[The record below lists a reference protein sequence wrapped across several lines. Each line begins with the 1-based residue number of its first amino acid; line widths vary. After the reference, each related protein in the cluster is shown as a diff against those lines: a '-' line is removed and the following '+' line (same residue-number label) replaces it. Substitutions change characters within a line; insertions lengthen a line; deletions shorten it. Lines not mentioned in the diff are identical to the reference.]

1 MKDVRQ
7 CLLELSKCSYTRLIT
22 KVGSEDEAFNMLDGV
37 YKFLSKYNPGY
48 TTQTRESNEE
58 YDPKLSYILT
68 NKEEF
73 KNLKSMINGH
83 PLMIKEELPEVYEE
97 IAGQI
102 GIDIDD
108 YTINDDFVEYF
119 TGFKSFGIEEML
131 SLYKSIFYIKWKE
144 S

>member
-22 KVGSEDEAFNMLDGV
+22 KVGSEDDAFNMLDGV
-37 YKFLSKYNPGY
+37 YKFLSKHNPGY